1 MNASSDPLYWEDDKD
16 VEWEPS
22 GLIDLSFRI
31 NVAQIPLDHA
41 QALADAVRSILPWID
56 EEPFAGVHMIHGGAS
71 GNGWMRPEGD
81 EWLYVSK
88 RTRMMLRVPE
98 ARLLEAQ
105 EALTGAQMD
114 LREQALKLS
123 HPELHPLDAHTTQFA
138 RHVMAKENESE
149 PDFLRRVHREL
160 SEIGVQARKMV
171 AGRGHQFQLE
181 HGLAHARSLMLTNLG
196 LDEVS
201 RLHKH
206 GLGPGRK
213 SGFGLFLPHKSVENL
228 EIRYKQQDGG

>member
-1 MNASSDPLYWEDDKD
+1 MTASTDPLFWEDDKE

-31 NVAQIPLDHA
+31 NALQIPLDHA
-41 QALADAVRSILPWID
+41 QALADAVRSVLPWID
-56 EEPFAGVHMIHGGAS
+56 DEPFAGVHMIHGGAS

-81 EWLYVSK
+81 EWLYISK

-98 ARLLEAQ
+98 ARLAEAQ
-105 EALTGAQMD
+105 EALGGAEMQ
-114 LREQALKLS
+114 LRGERLKLS
-123 HPELHPLDAHTTQFA
+123 HPELHPLDAHATQFA
-138 RHVMAKENESE
+138 RHVMAKEDESE

-160 SEIGVQARKMV
+160 GEIGVHARKMV

-181 HGLAHARSLMLTNLG
+181 QGLAHARSLMLTDLG
-196 LDEVS
+196 LDEVA
-201 RLHKH
+201 RLQKH

-228 EIRYKQQDGG
+228 EARYKQLDG